1 MINIDQKKKNT
12 AGKLYIPDSGFTQKI
27 LNYAKVKKKI
37 RFRPG
42 IKALKEIR
50 KFQKSTDLLIHR
62 LPFARL
68 VKEITL
74 NFQYSFQWQSVAL
87 EAMQYASE
95 DYIVGLMEDANL
107 SALHA
112 RRVTVMP
119 KDIKLAR
126 RIRGDKHCG

>member
-1 MINIDQKKKNT
+1 MRKIYPSTVSRFEKGNIISMISKEN
-12 AGKLYIPDSGFTQKI
+12 
-27 LNYAKVKKKI
+27 I

-68 VKEITL
+68 VKEITTD
-74 NFQYSFQWQSVAL
+74 FHYSMQWQSMAL
-87 EAMQYASE
+87 DAIQYASE
-95 DYIVGLMEDANL
+95 DYIIGLMEDANL

-112 RRVTVMP
+112 KRVTVMP
-119 KDIKLAR
+119 KDLKLAR
-126 RIRGDKHCG
+126 RIRGNIKSI

>member
-1 MINIDQKKKNT
+1 MKKKISQEKFFLT
-12 AGKLYIPDSGFTQKI
+12 
-27 LNYAKVKKKI
+27 KKEKI

-42 IKALKEIR
+42 IKALREIR

-74 NFQYSFQWQSVAL
+74 EFHHSLQWQSVAL
-87 EAMQYASE
+87 EALQYAAE
-95 DYIVGLMEDANL
+95 DYIIGLMEDANL

-112 RRVTVMP
+112 KRVTVMP
-119 KDIKLAR
+119 KDIHLAN
-126 RIRGDKHCG
+126 RIRGNKNFFI

>member
-1 MINIDQKKKNT
+1 MKKNFHT
-12 AGKLYIPDSGFTQKI
+12 TKMQGQKNLRKNKTFPI
-27 LNYAKVKKKI
+27 MKEKI

-42 IKALKEIR
+42 IKALREIR

-74 NFQYSFQWQSVAL
+74 EFHHSLQWQSVAL
-87 EAMQYASE
+87 EALQYAAE
-95 DYIVGLMEDANL
+95 DYIIGLMEDANL

-112 RRVTVMP
+112 KRVTLMP
-119 KDIKLAR
+119 KDIHLAK
-126 RIRGDKHCG
+126 RIRGNKNFFI

>member
-1 MINIDQKKKNT
+1 MKFYKN
-12 AGKLYIPDSGFTQKI
+12 KTQ
-27 LNYAKVKKKI
+27 AI

-42 IKALKEIR
+42 TKALKEIR

-68 VKEITL
+68 VKEITFDYHHSL
-74 NFQYSFQWQSVAL
+74 QWQSTAL
-87 EAMQYASE
+87 EALQYASE

-112 RRVTVMP
+112 KRVTLMP
-119 KDIKLAR
+119 KDLHLAK
-126 RIRGDKHCG
+126 RIRGNAGLLF

>member
-1 MINIDQKKKNT
+1 MLNGSKKVSEAPNHRFSNALFQKNLAYGKIKKN
-12 AGKLYIPDSGFTQKI
+12 F
-27 LNYAKVKKKI
+27 

-42 IKALKEIR
+42 NKALKEIR

-74 NFQYSFQWQSVAL
+74 NFQYSFQWQSMAL
-87 EAMQYASE
+87 ESIQYASE
-95 DYIVGLMEDANL
+95 DYIIGLMEDANL

-112 RRVTVMP
+112 KRVTVMP

-126 RIRGDKHCG
+126 RIRGDKNCT